1 MPVSPLIITDPSDP
15 RIAAFTSIRERDLTG
30 RDGRFIVEGRVTLQ
44 VLLER
49 SRFPIESLFL
59 AENRLEP
66 LADLLADVPD
76 GTPIY
81 TASQPVFDEIAGFAV
96 HRGILACARKTDP
109 PPLAEFN
116 GADTLLVAVGLSNH
130 DNVGALFRNAAAL
143 GAGGVLLDGESCD
156 PLYRKSIR
164 VSAGTALWLP
174 FRHGGAALEIVS
186 DLKRA
191 GFTPWALTP
200 RSSAPSIWGVPR
212 PKKLALMVG
221 AEGPG
226 LPDDII
232 QAAQPV
238 CIPMASD
245 VDSLNVA
252 TAAAIALAAVQERRA
267 AQESDTPY

>member
-1 MPVSPLIITDPSDP
+1 MPVSPIIINDPADP

-49 SRFPIESLFL
+49 GRFPIESLFL
-59 AENRLEP
+59 VKSRLEP
-66 LADLLADVPD
+66 LADLLGDVPD

-81 TASQPVFDEIAGFAV
+81 TAAQPVFDEIAGFPV
-96 HRGILACARKTDP
+96 HRGILACAKKTDL
-109 PPLAEFN
+109 PPLAEFIR
-116 GADTLLVAVGLSNH
+116 ADVLLVAIGLSNH

-143 GAGGVLLDGESCD
+143 GAGGVLLDGGSCD

-174 FRHGGAALEIVS
+174 FRHGGAALDIVS
-186 DLKRA
+186 DLKQV

-200 RSSAPSIWGVPR
+200 RPSAPSIWDLPR

-232 QAAQPV
+232 QAAQLAR
-238 CIPMASD
+238 IPMSRD

-252 TAAAIALAAVQERRA
+252 TAAAIALAAVQESRA
-267 AQESDTPY
+267 AEESDTPY